1 MNLPLKI
8 ARRYFFS
15 RKVSGVVHVISGIS
29 VLGVVVGTAA
39 LIIILSVFNG
49 FEKLVVSLYNDFDPD
64 IKVLPISGKHFVENR
79 AAIDRLA
86 NINGVWAASPV
97 IEENVLARYDDNQTF
112 ARIKGVEPAFLH
124 TVGIDSA
131 VFIGESVI
139 QEGSFAYALVGMG
152 VSGKLGINVYN
163 DLRYLQLFIPKGDK
177 KVIINPNRAFNKASI
192 RPSGIFSLQREF
204 DDKYIITPI
213 GFAKSLTGK
222 DKSISAIEI
231 NVDPQRDLGEVKAE
245 VQAIVGDDF
254 KVLDRFEQHSFLY
267 RILRSEKMAV
277 YLILSFVLLIAAFN
291 LVASLSMLA
300 IEKKKDIT
308 ILNSMGLTKQ
318 GIESIFLSQG
328 LLLSLG
334 GATIGLLLG
343 VFICLIQQYFG
354 IIGLGGNS
362 FVTDAYPV
370 ELKAAD
376 ILLVFVTVLVIGWL
390 ASYIP
395 AKNSMKSVN
404 INELQT
410 R

>member
-49 FEKLVVSLYNDFDPD
+49 FEQLVVSLYNDFDPD
-64 IKVLPISGKHFVENR
+64 IKILPATGKYFPENQN
-79 AAIDRLA
+79 AIDRLA
-86 NINGVWAASPV
+86 NIEGVLGASSV
-97 IEENVLARYDDNQTF
+97 IEENVLARYDNNQTF
-112 ARIKGVEPAFLH
+112 ARIKGVKPAFIH
-124 TVGIDSA
+124 TIGIDSA

-163 DLRYLQLFIPKGDK
+163 DRRYLQLFIPKGDK
-177 KVIINPNRAFNKASI
+177 KVIINPKRAFNKASI
-192 RPSGIFSLQREF
+192 RPGGIFSLQREF
-204 DDKYIITPI
+204 DDKYIITPLD
-213 GFAKSLTGK
+213 FAKSLTGK
-222 DKSISAIEI
+222 GDAISSIEI
-231 NVDPQRDLGEVKAE
+231 NLTPETDLAQAKAE
-245 VQAIVGDDF
+245 AIAIVGPDF
-254 KVLDRFEQHSFLY
+254 KVLDRFEQHGFLY

-308 ILNSMGLTKQ
+308 ILNSMGLTRK
-318 GIESIFLSQG
+318 GIESIFLGQG

-334 GATIGLLLG
+334 GAIIGLILG
-343 VFICLIQQYFG
+343 ISICLLQQHFG
-354 IIGLGGNS
+354 LIGLGGNS

-370 ELKAAD
+370 ELRGMD
-376 ILLVFVTVLVIGWL
+376 ILLVFATVLVIGWL
-390 ASYIP
+390 ASYFP
-395 AKNSMKSVN
+395 AKNSVKSVN